1 MSNQI
6 VVPELG
12 ESITEATVSK
22 WLKQVGETVN
32 SDEPLVE
39 LETDKV
45 NVEVPSP
52 LSGVL
57 TSIEVKEGDT
67 VEVGA
72 LLGEVKQEEY
82 DLNKDNKKNI
92 ETYEEISTQIKNK
105 DIYKKQK
112 KKSISKTL
120 VLDTLAEQESAPIEK
135 ELTPFEESNPTE
147 QETHLDEQETH
158 LDEQETHLDEQETH
172 LDEQEINKNEKK
184 KYVPPAKNN
193 DVLSPAVRKI
203 VEENNIDL
211 SKIEGSGKSGR
222 ISKGDLINLMGDTPE
237 PLKRKNTHG
246 PEERV
251 KMTRLRSTIAK
262 RLKEA
267 QNNAAM
273 LTTFNEVDMH
283 NIMQMRKDYQE
294 DFTKKYSVRL
304 GFMSFFVKAVVVGL
318 KNFPGMNA
326 EIENDHIIY
335 KNYYNLS
342 IAIGTDRG
350 LVVPVLKNA
359 HELSFADIERNIFI
373 LSEKAQHGEITI
385 NDLQGGTFTI
395 SNGGIYGSMLSTPI
409 LNPPQTG
416 ILGMHNIVKRAV
428 VKDGDIIIRPIMYLA
443 LSYDHR
449 IIDGKEAV
457 SFLKTVKECLEEPRR
472 LFLDL

>member
-6 VVPELG
+6 LVPSLG

-22 WLKQVGETVN
+22 WLKQVGEKVD

-52 LSGVL
+52 LSGTL
-57 TSIEVKEGDT
+57 SSIKVKEGDT

-72 LLGEVKQEEY
+72 LLGLVNEKKSDSVKIVKTESE
-82 DLNKDNKKNI
+82 DKDQQSYIPPKIAKKKNI
-92 ETYEEISTQIKNK
+92 VKETTKESKKISS
-105 DIYKKQK
+105 KKQEAL
-112 KKSISKTL
+112 TL
-120 VLDTLAEQESAPIEK
+120 VDESGNGALILDTLVDEDVNGVKEEK
-135 ELTPFEESNPTE
+135 Y
-147 QETHLDEQETH
+147 
-158 LDEQETHLDEQETH
+158 
-172 LDEQEINKNEKK
+172 I
-184 KYVPPAKNN
+184 PPKTRKS
-193 DVLSPAVRKI
+193 LSPAVRKI
-203 VEENNIDL
+203 IEENKIDISTL
-211 SKIEGSGKSGR
+211 EGTGKDGR
-222 ISKGDLINLMGDTPE
+222 IVKGDLLNLMGNIPQ
-237 PLKRKNTHG
+237 PSKRRYTHG

-251 KMTRLRSTIAK
+251 KMTRLRLTIAK

-267 QNNAAM
+267 QDSAAM
-273 LTTFNEVDMH
+273 LTTFNEVDMQ
-283 NIMQMRKDYQE
+283 NIIQMKQDYKE
-294 DFTKKYSVRL
+294 DFQKKYSIKL
-304 GFMSFFVKAVVVGL
+304 GFMSFFAKACVVAL
-318 KNFPGMNA
+318 KNFPAVNA
-326 EIENDHIIY
+326 EIEGNHIIY
-335 KNYYNLS
+335 KNYYNIS

-350 LVVPVLKNA
+350 LVVPVLKKVD
-359 HELSFADIERNIFI
+359 ELSFADIERNIFL
-373 LSEKAQHGEITI
+373 LSEKAREGKITI

-416 ILGMHNIVKRAV
+416 ILGMHNIVERPV
-428 VKDGDIIIRPIMYLA
+428 VIKGNIVIRPIMYLA

-457 SFLKTVKECLEEPRR
+457 SFLKTVKECLQEPRR